1 MPRNKPFNPRVLE
14 EKYNALKT
22 QSDAN
27 DKHFRARLRE
37 ADKRRDDAIRT
48 TRQDADERI
57 RGARRTADQEA
68 AARRTAEHEAAKSS
82 TYANKLSQRL
92 AKQLEEKNRPKA
104 AARTIQKAWGQS
116 ADRFR
121 EKGRNNAATQIQALG
136 RGHILRSAIR
146 DSILHN
152 GAAAEIQDAWK

>member
-68 AARRTAEHEAAKSS
+68 AASHI
-82 TYANKLSQRL
+82 
-92 AKQLEEKNRPKA
+92 NRKMKE
-104 AARTIQKAWGQS
+104 RY
-116 ADRFR
+116 
-121 EKGRNNAATQIQALG
+121 GRNVITFTTKP
-136 RGHILRSAIR
+136 SAK
-146 DSILHN
+146 H
-152 GAAAEIQDAWK
+152 A